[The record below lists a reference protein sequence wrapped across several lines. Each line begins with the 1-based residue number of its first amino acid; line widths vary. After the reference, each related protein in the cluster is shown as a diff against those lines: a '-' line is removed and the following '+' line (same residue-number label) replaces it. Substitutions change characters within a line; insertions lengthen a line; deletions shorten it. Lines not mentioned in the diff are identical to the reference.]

1 MARVL
6 TELFNLKQQGNLF
19 VLKPREPDAAAR
31 AAAAGAGGAAPGAA
45 APGETSLFG
54 SDLSLVPDARQALSI
69 TVDSRTNSLLVSGT
83 PNYLELVDKVVKQLD
98 SQPANERET
107 MVFALKNATAEDVA
121 RIVTQFVD
129 TDQKKVVQTLGTGQV
144 GSASRLLEREVTI
157 VGDKKTNS
165 VLVTASPRY
174 LETLQTV
181 IRELDVDPPQVLIQV
196 VLAEVTLGNTE
207 ELGVEFTRFR
217 VGSVNVAGG
226 FGLNRGN
233 FVNGAAQVPG
243 LFGLA
248 PAIFGGAGVPNIA
261 IGGADFDLLINALK
275 SQNRV
280 QLLSNPSVMVA
291 NNTRGRI
298 QVGDTVR
305 LPASVSFGANGQQ
318 SSVVP
323 EEIGVILQVTPSI
336 NPDGFAA

>member
-1 MARVL
+1 
-6 TELFNLKQQGNLF
+6 
-19 VLKPREPDAAAR
+19 
-31 AAAAGAGGAAPGAA
+31 
-45 APGETSLFG
+45 
-54 SDLSLVPDARQALSI
+54 
-69 TVDSRTNSLLVSGT
+69 
-83 PNYLELVDKVVKQLD
+83 
-98 SQPANERET
+98 

-233 FVNGAAQVPG
+233 FVNGAPRCRASSDWRRPSSAGRASPTSPSAVRTSTCSSTRSR
-243 LFGLA
+243 A
-248 PAIFGGAGVPNIA
+248 RTASSSSRIPA
-261 IGGADFDLLINALK
+261 
-275 SQNRV
+275 
-280 QLLSNPSVMVA
+280 
-291 NNTRGRI
+291 
-298 QVGDTVR
+298 
-305 LPASVSFGANGQQ
+305 
-318 SSVVP
+318 
-323 EEIGVILQVTPSI
+323 
-336 NPDGFAA
+336 